1 MPVNIL
7 TTDDLKEFKKE
18 LLEEIREIL
27 NEDKAQV
34 IKKEWLK
41 SSQVMDILNISPGT
55 LQRFRQNGTLSFTKI
70 GGLIFYEA
78 GQIEKILTDNHVKNT
93 KRIR

>member
-7 TTDDLKEFKKE
+7 TTEDLKEFKKE

-93 KRIR
+93 KRKR

>member
-7 TTDDLKEFKKE
+7 TTEDLSEFKKE
-18 LLEEIREIL
+18 LLQEIRELL
-27 NEDKAQV
+27 NKDKAQV

-41 SSQVMDILNISPGT
+41 SSQVMDMLNISPGT
-55 LQRFRQNGTLSFTKI
+55 LQRFRHNGTLSFTKI

-78 GQIEKILTDNHVKNT
+78 EQIEKILSDNQVKNK
-93 KRIR
+93 KRKK